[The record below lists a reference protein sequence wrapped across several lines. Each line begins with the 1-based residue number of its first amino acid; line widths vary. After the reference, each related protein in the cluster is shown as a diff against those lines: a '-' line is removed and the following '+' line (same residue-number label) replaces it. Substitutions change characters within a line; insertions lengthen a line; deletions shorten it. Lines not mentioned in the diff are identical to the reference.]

1 MKRRSR
7 TSRFSYGIR
16 YAATVIIYKKKI
28 KNITNIEMF
37 DSHHPT
43 ADPKNY
49 LEYTVGGAECPFTT
63 FYSIN

>member
-1 MKRRSR
+1 
-7 TSRFSYGIR
+7 
-16 YAATVIIYKKKI
+16 
-28 KNITNIEMF
+28 MF

-63 FYSIN
+63 FYSIILFETQITIFVILAVNIQTCTS